1 MSQVRSRIHSRTL
14 KLVFFA
20 IIASLVVWLLMTKV
34 FSSGKAPEQSVFTA
48 PVTLGSIE
56 ETVLATGTLEPVQMV
71 NVGAQVSGQVKTL
84 FVESGQPVKAGDRIA
99 EIDSIPQENAL
110 RVAKAELAN
119 SQALRK
125 VKQVQLKKAQ
135 AAYERQTALLE
146 QRAAS
151 QMAFDTAESDY
162 FVLQAEIASLGAQ
175 IEQAEVNVETA
186 TANLGYTRIV
196 SPIDGTVIAVVTKQG
211 QTLNSTQ
218 TTPTVVIVA
227 KLDTMNVKVKIS
239 EADVWRTKPGQKV
252 WFTIMGDAQ
261 TKYEAELQRIDFAPP
276 SITTDA
282 KSSVETDSSKTA
294 AIYYDGLLTVPNPD
308 SRLRTKMTAQVH
320 IIIGSIKDKPIIP
333 WSALSSREPDGR
345 YKVKVK
351 LADGKNEEKFV
362 RIGLTDMIKA
372 EILEGLNVGDEV
384 VIEGG
389 APTPDASKAASSETP
404 SS

>member
-1 MSQVRSRIHSRTL
+1 MSQAPSRFRSRAV
-14 KLVFFA
+14 KLVIFA
-20 IIASLVVWLLMTKV
+20 IIAAFIVWLLVAKV
-34 FSSGKAPEQSVFTA
+34 FSSGKAPEQTVFTA
-48 PVTLGSIE
+48 PVALGSIE

-99 EIDSIPQENAL
+99 EIDSVPQENAL

-135 AAYERQTALLE
+135 AAYERQTTLLE
-146 QRAAS
+146 QKAAS

-162 FVLQAEIASLGAQ
+162 FALQAEIASLGAQ

-186 TANLGYTRIV
+186 TSNLGYTRIV

-211 QTLNSTQ
+211 QTLNSSQ

-261 TKYEAELQRIDFAPP
+261 TKYDAELERIDFAPP

-282 KSSVETDSSKTA
+282 KSSVETDSSKNA

-333 WSALSSREPDGR
+333 WSALSAREPDGR
-345 YKVKVK
+345 YKVTVK
-351 LADGKNEEKFV
+351 LADGKTEQKFV
-362 RIGLTDMIKA
+362 KVGLTDMIKA
-372 EILEGLNVGDEV
+372 EILEGLKVGDEV
-384 VIEGG
+384 VIEAGATAPDATQAANGG
-389 APTPDASKAASSETP
+389 APAS
-404 SS
+404 

>member
-1 MSQVRSRIHSRTL
+1 M
-14 KLVFFA
+14 
-20 IIASLVVWLLMTKV
+20 
-34 FSSGKAPEQSVFTA
+34 
-48 PVTLGSIE
+48 
-56 ETVLATGTLEPVQMV
+56 
-71 NVGAQVSGQVKTL
+71 
-84 FVESGQPVKAGDRIA
+84 
-99 EIDSIPQENAL
+99 
-110 RVAKAELAN
+110 
-119 SQALRK
+119 
-125 VKQVQLKKAQ
+125 
-135 AAYERQTALLE
+135 
-146 QRAAS
+146 
-151 QMAFDTAESDY
+151 
-162 FVLQAEIASLGAQ
+162 QAEIASLGAQ

-261 TKYEAELQRIDFAPP
+261 TRCEAELQRIDFAPP

-282 KSSVETDSSKTA
+282 KSSVETDSSKGT

-333 WSALSSREPDGR
+333 WSALSNREPDGR

-351 LADGKNEEKFV
+351 LAEGKTEQRFV

-372 EILEGLNVGDEV
+372 EVVEGLRVGDEV

-389 APTPDASKAASSETP
+389 TPAADASKAASSETP

>member
-1 MSQVRSRIHSRTL
+1 MSQIPSRFRSRAL
-14 KLVFFA
+14 KLAIFA
-20 IIASLVVWLLMTKV
+20 IVAVLVVWLLAAKV
-34 FSSGKAPEQSVFTA
+34 FSAGKATEQSVFTA
-48 PVTLGSIE
+48 PVALGSIE

-99 EIDSIPQENAL
+99 EIDSVPQENAL

-119 SQALRK
+119 NQALRK

-135 AAYERQTALLE
+135 AAYDRQTALLA
-146 QRAAS
+146 QKAAS

-162 FVLQAEIASLGAQ
+162 FALQAEIASLGAQ
-175 IEQAEVNVETA
+175 IEHAEVNVETA

-227 KLDTMNVKVKIS
+227 QLDTMNVKVKIS

-261 TKYEAELQRIDFAPP
+261 TRYEAQLQRIDFAPP

-282 KSSVETDSSKTA
+282 KSSVETDSSKGT

-320 IIIGSIKDKPIIP
+320 IVIGSIKDKPIIP
-333 WSALSSREPDGR
+333 WSALSAREPDGR

-351 LADGKNEEKFV
+351 LPDGETEQRFV

-372 EILEGLNVGDEV
+372 EVLEGLKVGDEV

-389 APTPDASKAASSETP
+389 AATPAAGQP
-404 SS
+404 ADNGAPAA